1 MIQVTET
8 ASRKIADII
17 ASANLPNASLRV
29 GIEEGGCSGL
39 SYKLIVDEMQENEDI
54 VLDQGEFSI
63 LVHADRV
70 PFIEGLV
77 IDYEEGGMI
86 GGFTMNNPNAKASCG
101 CGASFRM
108 ANARG
113 KEKKCD

>member
-29 GIEEGGCSGL
+29 GIEEGG
-39 SYKLIVDEMQENEDI
+39 
-54 VLDQGEFSI
+54 
-63 LVHADRV
+63 
-70 PFIEGLV
+70 
-77 IDYEEGGMI
+77 MI

-113 KEKKCD
+113 KAKKCD